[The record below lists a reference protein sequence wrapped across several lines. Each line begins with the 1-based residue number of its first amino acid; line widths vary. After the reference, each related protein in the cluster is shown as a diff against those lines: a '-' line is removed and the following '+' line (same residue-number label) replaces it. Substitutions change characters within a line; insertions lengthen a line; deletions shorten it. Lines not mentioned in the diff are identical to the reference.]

1 MLGSR
6 DLRRSVKHRLFL
18 SDPACKQVLMLRTL
32 ALALVFGTTVLFGS
46 LYAYATDHD
55 ESTGNGIDL
64 SGVGHCS
71 GRTLNVTSAWSW
83 TQYPSSPSVT
93 EVSEVPEGFVGKNAI
108 VWTGEGTFDEF
119 VVRGVD
125 GMLVTADRDVDI
137 RGSCHFTMDAA
148 PGSVDTPC
156 TTDNDCV
163 GMLNCRKGLNVCLFP
178 QM

>member
-1 MLGSR
+1 ML
-6 DLRRSVKHRLFL
+6 
-18 SDPACKQVLMLRTL
+18 QTL
-32 ALALVFGTTVLFGS
+32 ALALVFGTAVLFSS

-71 GRTLNVTSAWSW
+71 GRTLNVTAAWSW

-93 EVSEVPEGFVGKNAI
+93 EVSEVPDGFVGRNAI

-125 GMLVTADRDVDI
+125 GMLVTADKDVDI
-137 RGSCHFTMDAA
+137 RGSCHFTMDAWVRVRVRVGA
-148 PGSVDTPC
+148 GTC
-156 TTDNDCV
+156 TTNNDCRMWWYCSRGV
-163 GMLNCRKGLNVCLFP
+163 CSCCTISADSRPTTVVSLNYTETG
-178 QM
+178 

>member
-1 MLGSR
+1 ML
-6 DLRRSVKHRLFL
+6 
-18 SDPACKQVLMLRTL
+18 QTL
-32 ALALVFGTTVLFGS
+32 ALALVFGTTVLFSS

-71 GRTLNVTSAWSW
+71 GRTLNVTAAWSW

-93 EVSEVPEGFVGKNAI
+93 EVSEVPDGFVGRNAI

-125 GMLVTADRDVDI
+125 GMLVTADKDLNSDGI
-137 RGSCHFTMDAA
+137 CHFTLDW
-148 PGSVDTPC
+148 VQTPTQFSSKTC
-156 TTDNDCV
+156 KSNETMEDCHPPIGTWISTCV
-163 GMLNCRKGLNVCLFP
+163 SPCGWTASASCVKCVS
-178 QM
+178 